1 MPNPASSGYQRGAEA
16 RRDSSSGGTG
26 ALRGSFSG
34 GTGALHGSASR
45 GTGARSGTGALHGSS
60 SGSAGARGG
69 TSRAAPASQRAIA
82 ATEAASEQGNR
93 ARDRPAPNPLGNG
106 GVRREPRGDH
116 KQRYRKLGV
125 RLGGPEVDTK
135 AFLKGLK
142 SCVDFIGSRILSL
155 TGLNFFVVDP
165 AMYPSLR
172 SLDLA
177 GVYGVFTFCYAVQV
191 SVLSRTFGSGFGNTD
206 LLWYEGVQGLSNDS
220 SNDFASFFA
229 ESTDDI
235 MRLRREI
242 DHGAFYNDALAVLIP
257 AFQRDESGAVIE
269 DVVRRLMAGNG
280 GLVNLDFVSIA
291 SRHAF
296 SPDTVPYG
304 GWFGVKARV
313 SDGEQNLEDRGNST
327 QPVASDRRT
336 PRVSKS
342 DVSDRRT
349 PRVSKS
355 DVKEP
360 RSHRGSRGGRASSGK
375 AEVQSSGPSLA
386 PVNVCPVML
395 PPLPAQKQDD
405 LCQELAFS
413 INPIF
418 KVGPMDP
425 HQLEQF
431 GRSVPLP
438 GIVCS
443 SDGVDVAP
451 PAPSALDQPFGSVG
465 GSYDHASYG
474 TGSLAGYDRGCDGT
488 DSCDMD
494 GVSYDGLVSDTEP
507 QAAQRDHSNDLGL
520 FGADGDAV
528 PEQFVTDEEAIE
540 SFALDGNLAALGQAA
555 DALSLKVK
563 APANSRFKFYGDL
576 LGGYPSLH
584 SLSQALDSYDEC
596 RRVVLHSTGI
606 ELPPNPLHC
615 NGAFIE
621 AMPFQLTKVGTEVL
635 EAIRA
640 IGDNCGDLLSL
651 RLCFVEPSTWSF
663 VVAVMLVRLLHPF
676 VLPRSSI

>member
-16 RRDSSSGGTG
+16 
-26 ALRGSFSG
+26 LRGSSSG

-45 GTGARSGTGALHGSS
+45 GTGARSGTGALHGSA
-60 SGSAGARGG
+60 SGGMGARGG

-142 SCVDFIGSRILSL
+142 SCVDFIGYRTLSL

-165 AMYPSLR
+165 AVYPSLR
-172 SLDLA
+172 SLELA

-235 MRLRREI
+235 MRLRCEI
-242 DHGAFYNDALAVLIP
+242 DRGAFNNDALAVLIP
-257 AFQRDESGAVIE
+257 AFQRDESGAVID

-313 SDGEQNLEDRGNST
+313 SDGEQNLEGRGNST

-349 PRVSKS
+349 SCVSKS

-395 PPLPAQKQDD
+395 PPLPPQKQDD

-451 PAPSALDQPFGSVG
+451 PAPPALDQPFGSVG

-584 SLSQALDSYDEC
+584 SLSQALDAYDEC
-596 RRVVLHSTGI
+596 RSVVLHSTGI
-606 ELPPNPLHC
+606 ELPLNPLRC
-615 NGAFIE
+615 NRAFTD
-621 AMPFQLTKVGTEVL
+621 AMPLELTKVGTEVL
-635 EAIRA
+635 EAIHA

-651 RLCFVEPSTWSF
+651 RLSFVEPSTWSF

>member
-1 MPNPASSGYQRGAEA
+1 MNAIPTRSRSAAE
-16 RRDSSSGGTG
+16 GFWGPT
-26 ALRGSFSG
+26 
-34 GTGALHGSASR
+34 
-45 GTGARSGTGALHGSS
+45 
-60 SGSAGARGG
+60 AGARGG

-257 AFQRDESGAVIE
+257 AFQRDESGAVID

-342 DVSDRRT
+342 DV
-349 PRVSKS
+349 
-355 DVKEP
+355 KEP

-395 PPLPAQKQDD
+395 PPLPPQKQDD

-451 PAPSALDQPFGSVG
+451 PAPPALDQPVGSVG

-474 TGSLAGYDRGCDGT
+474 TGSFAGYDRGCDGT

-494 GVSYDGLVSDTEP
+494 GVSYDGLISDTEP

-584 SLSQALDSYDEC
+584 SLSQALDAYDEC

-615 NGAFIE
+615 NRAFIE

-651 RLCFVEPSTWSF
+651 RLSFVEPSTWSF

-676 VLPRSSI
+676 VLPRPSI